1 MTLCQQQSL
10 FSVELQ
16 SCETTTLEK
25 AAENANLRKG
35 AEDYAAA
42 AAAVAAAVN
51 TAANAALVAAAV
63 AAAANTTAN
72 AAANAALAA
81 NHIFQD

>member
-1 MTLCQQQSL
+1 MNSNCHKVSKKIPY
-10 FSVELQ
+10 Q

-51 TAANAALVAAAV
+51 TAANAAL
-63 AAAANTTAN
+63 
-72 AAANAALAA
+72 AA